1 MGFLNIFSKV
11 MTIHLRQLLVNFL
24 KQLNDYSEN
33 GYVSKFFDDFLLV
46 VTLHWQQKGVILHG
60 PY

>member
-46 VTLHWQQKGVILHG
+46 VTLH
-60 PY
+60 